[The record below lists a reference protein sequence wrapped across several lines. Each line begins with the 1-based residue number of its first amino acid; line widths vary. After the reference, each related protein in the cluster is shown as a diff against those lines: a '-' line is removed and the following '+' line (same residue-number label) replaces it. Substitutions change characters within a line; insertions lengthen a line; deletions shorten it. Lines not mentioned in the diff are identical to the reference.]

1 MKAIILPTMLLLF
14 LAACSDNNADSVVA
28 TGTLEATETT
38 VSAQVNGITRSLHVR
53 EGTSVSVGDTVAVID
68 AAEWQHQLDQ
78 AEANL
83 RAMDAA
89 YSLALKGPREEDVV
103 QAKAQEESAR
113 NDLARMEDLYK
124 TNSVPQK
131 QLEDARTRYTMAEQT
146 LRKLNEGTRKEELAL
161 AKARRD
167 QAAAAASQLRKK
179 LDDCTITAP
188 VPGIIVNTFVEPGE
202 LLTPGSPVV
211 RIADLSEMKIN
222 VYVSEVLLPRL
233 QIGQKAAVSVD
244 AFDERS
250 FEGEVIYISP
260 TAEFTPKNIQT
271 KEERV
276 KLVFAVKILVKNP
289 DAILKA
295 GLPAD
300 VVITLSEQTHD

>member
-1 MKAIILPTMLLLF
+1 MKAMMNCGTILLI
-14 LAACSDNNADSVVA
+14 LAGCGNNNGESVVT

-38 VSAQVNGITRSLHVR
+38 VSAQVNGLAKELRVQ
-53 EGTSVSVGDTVAVID
+53 EGALVAAGDTLALID
-68 AAEWQHQLDQ
+68 ATEWQYQHDQ

-83 RAMDAA
+83 RAMEAA

-103 QAKAQEESAR
+103 QARAQFESAQ
-113 NDLARMEDLYK
+113 NDLKRMEDLFK
-124 TNSVPQK
+124 TNSIPEK
-131 QLEDARTRYTMAEQT
+131 QLEDARTRYTVAEQT

-167 QAAAAASQLRKK
+167 QAAAAASQLWKK
-179 LDDCTITAP
+179 VADCTITAP
-188 VPGIIVNTFVEPGE
+188 VPGFVVKTFVEPGE
-202 LLTPGSPVV
+202 LVIPGAAII
-211 RIADLSEMKIN
+211 RIADLSEMKIS
-222 VYVSEVLLPRL
+222 VYVSEVLLPRIRL
-233 QIGQKAAVSVD
+233 GQKASVSVD
-244 AFDERS
+244 AFENRQ
-250 FEGEVIYISP
+250 FEGEVVYISP

-289 DAILKA
+289 NNTLKA

-300 VVITLSEQTHD
+300 VKITLSGITHD